1 MKETACLNVSLPE
14 IITISSGAV
23 YKMSFYDE
31 ITRYKLSDL
40 SREVMSKTEGEVA
53 TALAR
58 SRNDEQLDLGDFMAL
73 ISPKAAPFIS
83 EMAALAEKYTR
94 RRFGNIVNM
103 YVPLY
108 LSNICTNQCRY
119 CGFAVNNKFK
129 RRILNAEETRKEC
142 EAIRKMGYE
151 NILIV
156 TGENDRR
163 GGMDYFREMVP
174 IVGEYASYMMMEV
187 QPLDTADYAELRTLG
202 LDAVMVYQETY
213 DPECYKENH
222 LRGKKM
228 DMRYRMETPE
238 RLGDAGMDKVGIGA
252 LLGLYDWRA
261 DTVALAMHLL
271 YMRKHYWQVRMNLSF
286 PRLRPAAGGFQ
297 PTSPISDREMI
308 QTICAWRLLDHML
321 EISISTREN
330 SRFRDV
336 VTPIA
341 ITSISAASSTQPGG
355 YAEDH
360 HDLPQFII
368 SDDRSVKEVTEA
380 MRLRGLEPVFRDA
393 RSSLVQT
400 V

>member
-1 MKETACLNVSLPE
+1 MKETAGLNVSLPE

-202 LDAVMVYQETY
+202 LDAVMVYQDSGEQVAHFVVVFHNEHGVY
-213 DPECYKENH
+213 AVAFGRGFSCRF
-222 LRGKKM
+222 LR
-228 DMRYRMETPE
+228 T
-238 RLGDAGMDKVGIGA
+238 A
-252 LLGLYDWRA
+252 
-261 DTVALAMHLL
+261 
-271 YMRKHYWQVRMNLSF
+271 
-286 PRLRPAAGGFQ
+286 AAG
-297 PTSPISDREMI
+297 
-308 QTICAWRLLDHML
+308 LDGHAVAHDK
-321 EISISTREN
+321 
-330 SRFRDV
+330 FH
-336 VTPIA
+336 IA
-341 ITSISAASSTQPGG
+341 
-355 YAEDH
+355 
-360 HDLPQFII
+360 
-368 SDDRSVKEVTEA
+368 
-380 MRLRGLEPVFRDA
+380 
-393 RSSLVQT
+393 
-400 V
+400 